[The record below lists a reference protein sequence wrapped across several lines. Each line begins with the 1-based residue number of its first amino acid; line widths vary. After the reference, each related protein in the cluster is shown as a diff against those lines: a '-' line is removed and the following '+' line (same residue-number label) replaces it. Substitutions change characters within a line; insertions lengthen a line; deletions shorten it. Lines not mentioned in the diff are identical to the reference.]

1 MSLNKTEFKTNIKA
15 LFEDLMQRE
24 DTSIDDLAEGLAD
37 HIETYIKS
45 ANIVYQNGLVADGR
59 AVTGSFN
66 GNLEQMKGIG
76 IQLIDNA
83 DTGDL
88 MDLKVLPMRNELG
101 LISEGLVVG
110 NILQQNKALI
120 LLGQP
125 NDFKHD
131 PTLGV
136 GIEDVLLTDDLLEY
150 RHRIR
155 EHFAKDDLKISRLDL
170 YSLNNVKIEAYYE

>member
-1 MSLNKTEFKTNIKA
+1 
-15 LFEDLMQRE
+15 
-24 DTSIDDLAEGLAD
+24 
-37 HIETYIKS
+37 
-45 ANIVYQNGLVADGR
+45 
-59 AVTGSFN
+59 
-66 GNLEQMKGIG
+66 MKGIG

-136 GIEDVLLTDDLLEY
+136 GIEDGLGLLGFVVFHYHPLYTDLL
-150 RHRIR
+150 
-155 EHFAKDDLKISRLDL
+155 
-170 YSLNNVKIEAYYE
+170 

>member
-66 GNLEQMKGIG
+66 GNLE
-76 IQLIDNA
+76 
-83 DTGDL
+83 
-88 MDLKVLPMRNELG
+88 
-101 LISEGLVVG
+101 
-110 NILQQNKALI
+110 
-120 LLGQP
+120 
-125 NDFKHD
+125 
-131 PTLGV
+131 
-136 GIEDVLLTDDLLEY
+136 
-150 RHRIR
+150 
-155 EHFAKDDLKISRLDL
+155 
-170 YSLNNVKIEAYYE
+170 